1 MRLTFNAERVLAN
14 LKSESL
20 TRLFRSGRAAQGVT
34 GVRMH
39 LKADLGLDASALDQ
53 LGQASHGE
61 RCAPRRPGED
71 AAAPAF
77 NSFRLARPTG

>member
-1 MRLTFNAERVLAN
+1 
-14 LKSESL
+14 
-20 TRLFRSGRAAQGVT
+20 
-34 GVRMH
+34 VRMH